1 MSSKTENSFFFF
13 FFSVVVPGALDSL
26 LQVFKEHNISLTRIE
41 SRPSI
46 HRPEHDYDFFVD
58 FEGTVSD
65 ALRKA
70 LEAKSAKLLILQQ
83 QATAAAAAQGGGVW
97 FPRKISDLD
106 QYANKIL
113 AAGHDLQSDHPGF
126 SDPVYRKRREQLA
139 QIALDYRH
147 GSAIPHV
154 EYTADEIRTWGEVFS
169 HLKALYALHACK
181 QHRQVFP
188 LLEKHC
194 GYSADRVPQLEDI
207 SRFLQDCTG
216 FRLRPVGGLLS
227 SRDFLNGLAFRVF
240 HSTQYLR
247 HHTRPFYT
255 PEPDVVHELLGH
267 VPLFADRDFADFSQA
282 IGLASL
288 GASDE
293 FIEQLATVY
302 WFTVEFGLCREDG
315 QLKAY
320 GAGLLSSFGELEY
333 AMSGKPQLL
342 PFDPH
347 VTGKTKY
354 PITEYQP
361 TYFVAESFADATRLV
376 HEFADKSDRKFAV
389 QYNAYT
395 QSIEV
400 LDSIDKLVRVC
411 DDLSTQVGTLAQAL
425 RSMKTAAAAIVPV

>member
-1 MSSKTENSFFFF
+1 MSSSSSTTDILRPRVTAI
-13 FFSVVVPGALDSL
+13 FSVCDGVGALDAI
-26 LQVFKEHNISLTRIE
+26 LQVFKSHNISLTRIE

-46 HRPEHDYDFFVD
+46 HRPQHDYDFFVD
-58 FEGTVSD
+58 FEGGVSA
-65 ALRKA
+65 ALRKE
-70 LEAKSAKLLILQQ
+70 LELKSARLLILEQKQ
-83 QATAAAAAQGGGVW
+83 TAVSGGAAW

-106 QYANKIL
+106 VYANKIL
-113 AAGHDLQSDHPGF
+113 AAGSDLQSDHPGF
-126 SDPVYRKRREQLA
+126 QDAVYRARRAHLA
-139 QIALDYRH
+139 QLALDYRH
-147 GSAIPHV
+147 GQAIPHV
-154 EYTADEIRTWGEVFS
+154 QYTADEVSVWADVYTR
-169 HLKALYALHACK
+169 LKQLYPTHACK
-181 QHRQVFP
+181 QFRQVLP

-194 GYSADRVPQLEDI
+194 GYGTHSVPQLDDV

-255 PEPDVVHELLGH
+255 PEPDAVHELLGH

-288 GASDE
+288 GASDD
-293 FIEQLATVY
+293 FIDQLATVY

-333 AMSGKPQLL
+333 ALGDKPKLL

-376 HEFADKSDRKFAV
+376 HEFADKSDRPFAV
-389 QYNAYT
+389 RYNALT
-395 QSIEV
+395 QSVDV

-411 DDLSTQVGTLAQAL
+411 DDLQTQVGTLAQAL
-425 RSMKTAAAAIVPV
+425 RSMRPSGSN

>member
-1 MSSKTENSFFFF
+1 MSYPSSAAETSTSTSSKPKVTAI
-13 FFSVVVPGALDSL
+13 FSVKDGVGALDAL
-26 LQVFKEHNISLTRIE
+26 LQVFKEHNINLKRIE
-41 SRPSI
+41 SRPSL
-46 HRPEHDYDFFVD
+46 HGGEYDYDFFVD
-58 FEGTVSD
+58 FEGAVSD
-65 ALRKA
+65 ALRKS
-70 LEAKSAKLLILQQ
+70 LEAKAANLRILEQKSDV
-83 QATAAAAAQGGGVW
+83 AGSIW

-106 QYANKIL
+106 LYANKIL
-113 AAGHDLQSDHPGF
+113 SAGADLESDHPGF
-126 SDPVYRKRREQLA
+126 NDPVYRARRADLTA
-139 QIALDYRH
+139 AALKYRY
-147 GSAIPHV
+147 GQPIPYV
-154 EYTADEIRTWGEVFS
+154 EYTADEIHTWGVVYN
-169 HLKALYALHACK
+169 HLKDLYAKHACK

-194 GYSADRVPQLEDI
+194 GYSPDRVPQLEDI

-216 FRLRPVGGLLS
+216 FRLRPVAGLLS
-227 SRDFLNGLAFRVF
+227 SRDFLNGLAFRTF

-247 HHTRPFYT
+247 HHTRPLYT

-288 GASDE
+288 GGSDE
-293 FIEQLATVY
+293 FVEQLATVY

-315 QLKAY
+315 ELKAY

-333 AMSGKPQLL
+333 AMSGKPKLL

-361 TYFVAESFADATRLV
+361 LYFVADSFTDATRLV
-376 HEFADKSDRKFAV
+376 HEFAAKSDRPFAV
-389 QYNAYT
+389 QYNAFT

-400 LDSIDKLVRVC
+400 LDNVDKLVHVC
-411 DDLSTQVGTLAQAL
+411 DDLQSRLGNLARAL
-425 RSMKTAAAAIVPV
+425 RSQQK